1 MIRLARGATHSGGNN
16 LGRSFIG
23 ALPMNASYYATFT
36 DSNRHLANQ
45 VKAGSNYGG
54 QRCNAQGVMMV

>member
-1 MIRLARGATHSGGNN
+1 MIRLARGATHCGGNN

-45 VKAGSNYGG
+45 VKAGSSYGG
-54 QRCNAQGVMMV
+54 HRRDAQGVITV